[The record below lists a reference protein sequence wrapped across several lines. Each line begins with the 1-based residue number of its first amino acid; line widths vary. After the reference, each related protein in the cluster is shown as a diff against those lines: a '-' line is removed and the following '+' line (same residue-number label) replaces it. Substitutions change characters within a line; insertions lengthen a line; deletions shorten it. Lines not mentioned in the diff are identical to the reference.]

1 MNAHIAASA
10 CVLRKRRSGLE
21 NGKALSG
28 LVTEDCLDHAVQI
41 ALKITTKKWK
51 IIQNNSILVIYLR
64 AKRK

>member
-1 MNAHIAASA
+1 M
-10 CVLRKRRSGLE
+10 E